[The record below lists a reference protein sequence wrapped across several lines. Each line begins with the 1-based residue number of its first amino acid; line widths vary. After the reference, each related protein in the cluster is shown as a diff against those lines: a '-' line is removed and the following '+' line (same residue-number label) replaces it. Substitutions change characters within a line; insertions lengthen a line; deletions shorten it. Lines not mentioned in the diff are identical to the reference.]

1 MNKFFT
7 WILIGFVVFFLVSMV
22 FINMNKEKR
31 TDKAS
36 KVTVAEVAH
45 TVFYAPFYVSI
56 EKGYFK
62 EEGIDLNLI
71 LTPGADKVTAAVLSG
86 DADVGF
92 CGSEATIYV
101 YNNKEKDYLKTFARL
116 TNKDGSFIVSR
127 EKIKDFSL
135 VDLKGK
141 NIIGGRKGGMP
152 EMTLEY
158 ALKKNGVNLDEVSID
173 TSIAF
178 NAMGGAFSS
187 GQGDFVTL
195 FEPEATKL
203 EQQKIG
209 YVVAS
214 VGELGGEVPY
224 TAFNARSSYLE
235 NNKELIESFTKAIN
249 KGLNYVAKH
258 SDKTVAKV
266 IKKQF
271 SDTDLEVLEK
281 VIKRYRKISA
291 WSKSTTF
298 SKKDFDHLQDIMI
311 EAKELDKKVAY
322 EKLIYQ
328 K

>member
-7 WILIGFVVFFLVSMV
+7 WVLIVFVSFFLVSMV
-22 FINMNKEKR
+22 FINLNKPPKKEE
-31 TDKAS
+31 

-45 TVFYAPFYVSI
+45 TVFYAPFYVAI
-56 EKGYFK
+56 EKGYFS
-62 EEGIDLNLI
+62 EEGINLNLI

-86 DADVGF
+86 DADIGF

-116 TNKDGSFIVSR
+116 TNKDGTFIVSR

-135 VDLKGK
+135 TDLKGK

-158 ALKKNGVNLDEVSID
+158 ALKKNGVKLNEVNID

-187 GQGDFVTL
+187 GEGDFVTL
-195 FEPEATKL
+195 FEPEATKI
-203 EQQKIG
+203 EQEKIG

-235 NNKELIESFTKAIN
+235 KNKKTIKNFSKAIN
-249 KGLNYVAKH
+249 RGLEYVEKH
-258 SDKTVAKV
+258 SDKAIAKT

-271 SDTDLEVLEK
+271 NDTSLEVLEK
-281 VIKRYRKISA
+281 VIKRYRNINA
-291 WSKSTTF
+291 WSKSTFF
-298 SKKDFDHLQDIMI
+298 SKKDFDHLQDIMM

-328 K
+328 E